1 MRSFYGSQDQWKKT
15 DMVGILHKLR
25 DGVDK
30 EQHSLTCYPVNE
42 VYQLA
47 LGSVRKKDCL
57 KVEDE

>member
-1 MRSFYGSQDQWKKT
+1 
-15 DMVGILHKLR
+15 MVGSLHNLR

-42 VYQLA
+42 DYQLA
-47 LGSVRKKDCL
+47 LGSVRKKDGL